1 MCNVVEVVT
10 DDVLEMGGF
19 KWRKKQEGGDRSTRS
34 YEKSLFHIS
43 YVGGCRWMCIFLI
56 SHATFTSVHVRN
68 E

>member
-1 MCNVVEVVT
+1 VEVVT

-19 KWRKKQEGGDRSTRS
+19 KWRKKQEGGDRSTSLASS

>member
-1 MCNVVEVVT
+1 VKVVT

-43 YVGGCRWMCIFLI
+43 YVEVCRWMQVDVYFFNL
-56 SHATFTSVHVRN
+56 SRDVHERSRQ